1 LFCFARSGIFSC
13 TADMGNMIA
22 IAIMQMGEKMT
33 EAPAYGLCSLVVIY
47 SLIFIIFALSFAKPQ
62 TNRDWRNG
70 AAL

>member
-1 LFCFARSGIFSC
+1 
-13 TADMGNMIA
+13 MH
-22 IAIMQMGEKMT
+22 GEKMN